1 MSYLSCLV
9 LSVCLSIHMLN
20 LKDHLKFYIKFG
32 IRERS
37 MLKVVGQIPF
47 WSVLVN

>member
-1 MSYLSCLV
+1 
-9 LSVCLSIHMLN
+9 
-20 LKDHLKFYIKFG
+20 
-32 IRERS
+32 